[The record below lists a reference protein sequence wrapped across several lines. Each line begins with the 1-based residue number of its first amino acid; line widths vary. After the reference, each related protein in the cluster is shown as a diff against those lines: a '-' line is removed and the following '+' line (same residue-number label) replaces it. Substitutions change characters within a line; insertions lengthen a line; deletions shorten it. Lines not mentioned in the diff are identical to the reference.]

1 VFDKRY
7 IFRFRA
13 LNAFM
18 MAQAFLLYSLMGLAT
33 VVIFWAFEF
42 GFHHLFEAR
51 ELGYLSAICLPHKEP

>member
-1 VFDKRY
+1 VFDNSY

-33 VVIFWAFEF
+33 AVIFL
-42 GFHHLFEAR
+42 GFQVRFSPPA
-51 ELGYLSAICLPHKEP
+51 